1 MSHLTGDFP
10 VTRPRNPTQ
19 ECGVRALAD
28 WLAHPALRS
37 IAPPTPDLARR
48 TPASDRSIQAWAGS
62 ILVLAGSI
70 RRQAA
75 RRMERDPDGMIGT
88 AIGTAIGIVRTTAC
102 PTGRGIAVAMATA
115 FGWYLSPYVLGYPST
130 FDYDNSGSY
139 ADNMSNPTSNP
150 VPYADNYGARQPYGD
165 YGSQG
170 YGPDPGYQSPNYQPS
185 SYSPPQPG
193 RQLYAPSSAPV
204 ESAAAIKPEA
214 PVTLIFN
221 DGRPPEHIHNYLLT
235 STKLTV
241 LDATYREIPLDQINI
256 AATEEANRS
265 AGIDFR
271 VPHGSS
277 GKHPNTANLSLA
289 SRNVRFSE
297 QVKCP
302 VFG

>member
-1 MSHLTGDFP
+1 MPYWPGY
-10 VTRPRNPTQ
+10 R
-19 ECGVRALAD
+19 G
-28 WLAHPALRS
+28 
-37 IAPPTPDLARR
+37 
-48 TPASDRSIQAWAGS
+48 GY
-62 ILVLAGSI
+62 GY
-70 RRQAA
+70 
-75 RRMERDPDGMIGT
+75 
-88 AIGTAIGIVRTTAC
+88 GIS
-102 PTGRGIAVAMATA
+102 
-115 FGWYLSPYVLGYPST
+115 GWYLSPYVLGYPST

-139 ADNMSNPTSNP
+139 ADNMSNPLSNP
-150 VPYADNYGARQPYGD
+150 TTNPGPYADDYGARQPYGD

-193 RQLYAPSSAPV
+193 RQLYAPSSAQV

-221 DGRPPEHIHNYLLT
+221 DGRPPEHIRNYLLT

-271 VPHGSS
+271 VPHGS
-277 GKHPNTANLSLA
+277 
-289 SRNVRFSE
+289 R
-297 QVKCP
+297 
-302 VFG
+302 